1 MQGFMRLRYSR
12 ERFDV
17 TVVVRGVVGPVLPG
31 LGPKAGGREA
41 EGSMLFVVYLTASLN
56 IILKM

>member
-1 MQGFMRLRYSR
+1 MRLRYSR

-31 LGPKAGGREA
+31 LGPKAGGH
-41 EGSMLFVVYLTASLN
+41 LFETACYSLCN
-56 IILKM
+56 